1 MTNRIFRAIFLVA
14 AAVMLAVS
22 LLTMGMMYQ
31 FSAEETTEKL
41 QRETEYIACGIETD
55 GVRYLE
61 KIKDAETRITWV
73 DADGTVLY
81 DSSADASE
89 MENHSDREEIKEAM
103 QSGEGNSKRISAT
116 LSGQTLYHAERLTDG
131 TILRLSVETMSVV
144 AVFLTMAFPLV
155 LILAMMMAV
164 SVFLAF
170 RTAKNITSPINEI
183 DLEHPEQAEVYEEL
197 TPLLR
202 RIAVQNRE
210 IHRQMAELKRR
221 KEEFDTITSNMQEG
235 LLVMDGE
242 GDILS
247 YNAAAKTLLGVD
259 AVTEGE
265 NIFSLNRS
273 AAVRRSVEGA
283 LAGEHREERLEANG
297 RICQIFANPVFR
309 EEEVAG
315 MILVLLDATEK
326 EEREQLRR
334 EFTANVSHEL
344 KTPLMSISG
353 YAELMMNGMVPSDH
367 VQEFSGRIYHEA
379 VRLSNLVADIIQLS
393 RLDESNSEVPFEEV
407 DLYEL
412 AEDVESNLKHPAEKK
427 NISLELAGNS
437 EKIQGV
443 RHVLYEMFFN
453 IADNAVRYTENDG
466 HVRIMVGNRK
476 GHPFYCVVDD
486 GIGIPKSEQG
496 RIFERF
502 YRVDKSHSRQTGGTG
517 LGLSIVKHGAT
528 LHHAQIHVES
538 EQGQGTRMEIVFPE
552 KMKK

>member
-73 DADGTVLY
+73 DTDGTVLY

-202 RIAVQNRE
+202 RIA
-210 IHRQMAELKRR
+210 AESGNPPPDGRAEAQKRGIR
-221 KEEFDTITSNMQEG
+221 YDYLEYAGGSAC
-235 LLVMDGE
+235 DGWR
-242 GDILS
+242 G
-247 YNAAAKTLLGVD
+247 
-259 AVTEGE
+259 
-265 NIFSLNRS
+265 
-273 AAVRRSVEGA
+273 
-283 LAGEHREERLEANG
+283 
-297 RICQIFANPVFR
+297 
-309 EEEVAG
+309 
-315 MILVLLDATEK
+315 
-326 EEREQLRR
+326 
-334 EFTANVSHEL
+334 
-344 KTPLMSISG
+344 G
-353 YAELMMNGMVPSDH
+353 YSFL
-367 VQEFSGRIYHEA
+367 
-379 VRLSNLVADIIQLS
+379 
-393 RLDESNSEVPFEEV
+393 
-407 DLYEL
+407 
-412 AEDVESNLKHPAEKK
+412 
-427 NISLELAGNS
+427 
-437 EKIQGV
+437 
-443 RHVLYEMFFN
+443 
-453 IADNAVRYTENDG
+453 
-466 HVRIMVGNRK
+466 
-476 GHPFYCVVDD
+476 
-486 GIGIPKSEQG
+486 
-496 RIFERF
+496 
-502 YRVDKSHSRQTGGTG
+502 
-517 LGLSIVKHGAT
+517 
-528 LHHAQIHVES
+528 
-538 EQGQGTRMEIVFPE
+538 
-552 KMKK
+552 

>member
-31 FSAEETTEKL
+31 FSTEETTEKL
-41 QRETEYIACGIETD
+41 QRETEYIACGIEAD

-61 KIKDAETRITWV
+61 KIKDADTRITWV

-81 DSSADASE
+81 DSSADASQ
-89 MENHSDREEIKEAM
+89 MENHGDREEIKEAM

-235 LLVMDGE
+235 LLVARG
-242 GDILS
+242 
-247 YNAAAKTLLGVD
+247 
-259 AVTEGE
+259 
-265 NIFSLNRS
+265 IFFPITP
-273 AAVRRSVEGA
+273 RR
-283 LAGEHREERLEANG
+283 
-297 RICQIFANPVFR
+297 
-309 EEEVAG
+309 
-315 MILVLLDATEK
+315 K
-326 EEREQLRR
+326 
-334 EFTANVSHEL
+334 
-344 KTPLMSISG
+344 
-353 YAELMMNGMVPSDH
+353 
-367 VQEFSGRIYHEA
+367 
-379 VRLSNLVADIIQLS
+379 
-393 RLDESNSEVPFEEV
+393 
-407 DLYEL
+407 
-412 AEDVESNLKHPAEKK
+412 
-427 NISLELAGNS
+427 
-437 EKIQGV
+437 
-443 RHVLYEMFFN
+443 
-453 IADNAVRYTENDG
+453 
-466 HVRIMVGNRK
+466 
-476 GHPFYCVVDD
+476 
-486 GIGIPKSEQG
+486 
-496 RIFERF
+496 RF
-502 YRVDKSHSRQTGGTG
+502 W
-517 LGLSIVKHGAT
+517 AW
-528 LHHAQIHVES
+528 
-538 EQGQGTRMEIVFPE
+538 MP
-552 KMKK
+552 